1 MAGTPP
7 LGYIWEVTRTYGE
20 RSTLLTTKP
29 NPRIG
34 TISSVAHSSKDILHL
49 EANCDLHCDPRPI
62 IRDVAFPVKNRCQ
75 ATKHTGA
82 RMASA
87 PHC

>member
-7 LGYIWEVTRTYGE
+7 LGYIREVTRTYGE

-49 EANCDLHCDPRPI
+49 EANCDLHPRPI
-62 IRDVAFPVKNRCQ
+62 IWDVAFPVKNRCQ
-75 ATKHTGA
+75 ATKRTGA

-87 PHC
+87 PHR